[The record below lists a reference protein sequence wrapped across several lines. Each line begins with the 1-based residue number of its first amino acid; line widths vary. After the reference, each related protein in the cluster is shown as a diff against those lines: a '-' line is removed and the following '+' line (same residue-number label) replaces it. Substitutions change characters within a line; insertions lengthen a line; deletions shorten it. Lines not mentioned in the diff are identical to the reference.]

1 LVGLLLHSPLIE
13 VFFLILVTIQVLDDL
28 GVNEF
33 MQGDTWITSDVG
45 RVVCGLI
52 PSLCND
58 LIGSITSADKDLD
71 NYDRYDVL
79 AGHDPGN
86 EGTIPIL

>member
-1 LVGLLLHSPLIE
+1 LLLHSPLIE
-13 VFFLILVTIQVLDDL
+13 ILDDL
-28 GVNEF
+28 GINEF

-45 RVVCGLI
+45 RIVCGLI

-71 NYDRYDVL
+71 NYERYDVL
-79 AGHDPGN
+79 AGHDPA
-86 EGTIPIL
+86 GTSVKNLKHWK